1 MAKIVEQNLI
11 INISKI
17 VTNDSK
23 ETHALT
29 EEQYVT
35 LVSSLTELVWTVLND
50 PSCVVEIKSE

>member
-1 MAKIVEQNLI
+1 MAKIVEQNLVV
-11 INISKI
+11 NISKI

-29 EEQYVT
+29 EDQYVT

>member
-1 MAKIVEQNLI
+1 MAKIVEQNI
-11 INISKI
+11 VVNVSKI

-50 PSCVVEIKSE
+50 PSCVVEIKTE

>member
-1 MAKIVEQNLI
+1 MAKIVEQNI
-11 INISKI
+11 IVNISKI
-17 VTNDSK
+17 VTNNSK

-35 LVSSLTELVWTVLND
+35 IVSSLTELVWTVLND

>member
-1 MAKIVEQNLI
+1 MAKIVEDNLI

-17 VTNDSK
+17 VTNDST

-50 PSCVVEIKSE
+50 RSCVVEIKTE